1 MLGAVESAPP
11 NASKHPGASSI
22 LVVDDENASGE
33 LVATLLRSQGYSVRL
48 VNDGK
53 EALPIVARG
62 GVDLLLL
69 DLMMSRMDG
78 VEICAHVR
86 NQLCDHF
93 LPIVITTSLNDR
105 ESRIRAMEAGAD
117 DVLVK
122 PIDGLELLV
131 RIDSLLRTRWHIAQ
145 LARERDR
152 ASEELHYARISQQN
166 QQRTLRSV
174 ESASEAIQ
182 GIVERQRR
190 ALELAKKRVSGG
202 ADVRDELARCAQLN
216 EELEAC
222 LSGLSGANTGTVVRV
237 SDDADGTDAVAG
249 TVQGAA
255 DGRSAIVTAT
265 K

>member
-22 LVVDDENASGE
+22 LVVDDESASGE
-33 LVATLLRSQGYSVRL
+33 LVATLLKSQGYSVRL
-48 VNDGK
+48 VNDGR

-86 NQLCDHF
+86 NVFGDCF

-105 ESRIRAMEAGAD
+105 ESRIRAKEAGAD

-131 RIDSLLRTRWHIAQ
+131 RIDSLLRTRAQVAQ

-152 ASEELHYARISQQN
+152 GNDELTYARTLLQSL
-166 QQRTLRSV
+166 QRSLRSA
-174 ESASEAIQ
+174 ESTSDTARALF
-182 GIVERQRR
+182 ERQRR
-190 ALELAKKRVSGG
+190 ALESARKRAASG
-202 ADVRDELARCAQLN
+202 ADVRDELARCAQLS

-222 LSGLSGANTGTVVRV
+222 LEGLPGAITGTVVRV
-237 SDDADGTDAVAG
+237 ADGTEVATDG
-249 TVQGAA
+249 GHGSP
-255 DGRSAIVTAT
+255 DGRSTIATAI

>member
-1 MLGAVESAPP
+1 MLVAVESAPP
-11 NASKHPGASSI
+11 NASKHPAASSI

-33 LVATLLRSQGYSVRL
+33 LVATLLKSQGYNVRL

-53 EALPIVARG
+53 EALPLVARG

-86 NQLCDHF
+86 NVLCDHF

-105 ESRIRAMEAGAD
+105 ESRIRAKEAGAD

-131 RIDSLLRTRWHIAQ
+131 RIDSLLRTRALVAQ
-145 LARERDR
+145 LLRERDR
-152 ASEELHYARISQQN
+152 AREELHYVRITQQSRDNEARSQDA
-166 QQRTLRSV
+166 
-174 ESASEAIQ
+174 ASDLAR
-182 GIVERQRR
+182 GLVDRQRR
-190 ALELAKKRVSGG
+190 ALEAAKKRAASG
-202 ADVRDELARCAQLN
+202 ADVREELARCAQLN
-216 EELEAC
+216 EELEAS
-222 LSGLSGANTGTVVRV
+222 LEGLACARTATAVVRV
-237 SDDADGTDAVAG
+237 SDGAEIAVDGA
-249 TVQGAA
+249 QSSS
-255 DGRSAIVTAT
+255 DGRVAVVTAT